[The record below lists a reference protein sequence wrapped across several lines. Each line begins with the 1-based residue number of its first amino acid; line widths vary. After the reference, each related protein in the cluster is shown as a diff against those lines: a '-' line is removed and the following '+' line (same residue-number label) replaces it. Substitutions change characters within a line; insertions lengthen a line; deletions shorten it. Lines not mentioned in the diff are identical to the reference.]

1 MMTERAGTLG
11 AISQSVDP
19 AVLVIMGV
27 SGSGKT
33 TVSALLAAR
42 LGWALADADSFHS
55 AANVQKM
62 QSGIALT
69 DEDRG
74 PWLHAIA
81 AWIDAT
87 RCAGRHGIVAC
98 SALKRSY
105 RDILLGGRPDV
116 RLVYLKGDAELI
128 ACRTAK
134 RRGHF
139 MPAALLQSQF
149 DALEEPGPDE
159 NPIVVSIDIDPE
171 AIVARILA
179 ELRLETPASAQCA
192 GGSIQARS
200 E

>member
-1 MMTERAGTLG
+1 MTARGDTVG
-11 AISQSVDP
+11 AISQSVAP

-62 QSGIALT
+62 RSGIALT
-69 DEDRG
+69 DEDRA

-87 RCAGRHGIVAC
+87 RRAGRHGIVVC
-98 SALKRSY
+98 SALKRRY
-105 RDILLGGRPDV
+105 RDVLLGGRRDV

-128 ACRTAK
+128 GRRVAK
-134 RRGHF
+134 REGHF
-139 MPAALLQSQF
+139 MPVALLESQF

-159 NPIVVSIDIDPE
+159 NPITVPIDLDPE
-171 AIVARILA
+171 AIAGRILA
-179 ELRLETPASAQCA
+179 ELRIGTPTP
-192 GGSIQARS
+192 
-200 E
+200 

>member
-1 MMTERAGTLG
+1 MTERAGTLS
-11 AISQSVDP
+11 AISRSITP

-33 TVSALLAAR
+33 TVSALLAGR

-55 AANVQKM
+55 AANMQKM
-62 QSGIALT
+62 QSGVALT

-87 RCAGRHGIVAC
+87 RRAARHGIVAC
-98 SALKRSY
+98 SALKRRY
-105 RDILLGGRPDV
+105 RDVLLVGRPDV

-128 ACRTAK
+128 GRRMAK
-134 RRGHF
+134 REGHF

-159 NPIVVSIDIDPE
+159 NPIIVSIDADAE
-171 AIVARILA
+171 AIAARILA
-179 ELRLETPASAQCA
+179 ELRIEAPTP
-192 GGSIQARS
+192 
-200 E
+200 